1 MPKKKVLY
9 GIFLETVT
17 QLVGSNDLHQMN
29 AGYLILA
36 AITEGL

>member
-1 MPKKKVLY
+1 VLHAY
-9 GIFLETVT
+9 FLEAITALINT
-17 QLVGSNDLHQMN
+17 NDINKMN